1 MLLNLFTDY
10 RYFKHFPKLIK
21 GVKTTV
27 YSVSVNTISIYEH
40 EKLVECYLMIWF
52 CAYQLDIE
60 NRKYQINPSNELKI
74 IKSNCAVHL

>member
-1 MLLNLFTDY
+1 MDQSGIFYFILLNSFTDY
-10 RYFKHFPKLIK
+10 RYLKKNPKLIK

-40 EKLVECYLMIWF
+40 EKLVECYLMIHLF

-60 NRKYQINPSNELKI
+60 NRKYQMY
-74 IKSNCAVHL
+74 